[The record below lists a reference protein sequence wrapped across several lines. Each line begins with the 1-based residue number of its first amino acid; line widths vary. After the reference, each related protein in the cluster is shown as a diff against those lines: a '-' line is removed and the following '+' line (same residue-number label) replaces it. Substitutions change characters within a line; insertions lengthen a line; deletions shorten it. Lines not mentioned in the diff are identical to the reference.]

1 MREFLSAIVILL
13 SVVCSCSK
21 SEHTPN
27 ISNKTSNFHFFINKD
42 CTNKS
47 CFINIDGE
55 TLSIQTDRY
64 KYSYTVHSSDY
75 THEGKVYTLWGTRS
89 EWIVVSY
96 LEHNHLL
103 DIYFYPNDTGKERKA
118 IIFARRNGREK
129 RIHIIQS
136 AY

>member
-1 MREFLSAIVILL
+1 MREFLSAIAILL

-64 KYSYTVHSSDY
+64 NYSYTVHSSDY
-75 THEGKVYTLWGTRS
+75 THEGKVYSVWDTRLQ
-89 EWIVVSY
+89 WVYASY
-96 LEHNHLL
+96 WEHSNLL
-103 DIYFYPNDTGKERKA
+103 DIYFSPNDTGKERKA

-129 RIHIIQS
+129 RVHIIQS

>member
-1 MREFLSAIVILL
+1 MREFLSAIAILL

-27 ISNKTSNFHFFINKD
+27 ISNKTSNFYFFINKD
-42 CTNKS
+42 CTHKS

-75 THEGKVYTLWGTRS
+75 THEGKVYSVWDTRLQ
-89 EWIVVSY
+89 WVYASY
-96 LEHNHLL
+96 WEHSNLL
-103 DIYFYPNDTGKERKA
+103 DIYFSPNDTGKERKA

-129 RIHIIQS
+129 RVHIIQS